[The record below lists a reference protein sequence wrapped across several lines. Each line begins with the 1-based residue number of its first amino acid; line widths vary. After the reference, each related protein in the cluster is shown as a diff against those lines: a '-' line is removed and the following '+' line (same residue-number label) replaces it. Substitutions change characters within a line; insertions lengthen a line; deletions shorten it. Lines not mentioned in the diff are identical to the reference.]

1 MKGKKE
7 YMKKGVIISLSIV
20 ALLIA
25 IVAYRFLSTKQTQ
38 TVVYAPTVETA
49 HIENKDIVL
58 YTSQIATVEAAESV
72 TIYPKMAGEILTINK
87 KLGDRVE
94 QGEDLASIKADTLD
108 GLKIQMDQARIAMQ
122 DAQTNY
128 TRTKALF
135 DAAGV
140 SQQVLE
146 QAASA
151 SENAKLAYTAAKT
164 QYDIQKS
171 YSVIKAP
178 IAGTVEKVG
187 IEVHNIVS
195 PQVEAFIVTADGG
208 LTAKF
213 GITSDSKEVLNVGD
227 EITIQATGGDVKAHI
242 SEISNTISATTG
254 LYDVKAGIDEGAN
267 LSVNSKVKV
276 SLIDKQALG
285 VKVIPISAV
294 NFSKEKPYIY
304 LYKDGKAVK
313 TEVEI
318 GIYDSDFAELK
329 SELGA
334 EDEVITTWS
343 SELYDGAEVAKKQQ

>member
-72 TIYPKMAGEILTINK
+72 TIYPKMAGEILTLNK

-94 QGEDLASIKADTLD
+94 QGEELASIKADTLE
-108 GLKIQMDQARIAMQ
+108 GLKIQMDQARIGMQ

-227 EITIQATGGDVKAHI
+227 EITIQATGG
-242 SEISNTISATTG
+242 
-254 LYDVKAGIDEGAN
+254 
-267 LSVNSKVKV
+267 
-276 SLIDKQALG
+276 G
-285 VKVIPISAV
+285 V
-294 NFSKEKPYIY
+294 
-304 LYKDGKAVK
+304 
-313 TEVEI
+313 
-318 GIYDSDFAELK
+318 
-329 SELGA
+329 
-334 EDEVITTWS
+334 
-343 SELYDGAEVAKKQQ
+343 

>member
-1 MKGKKE
+1 
-7 YMKKGVIISLSIV
+7 MKKGVVISLSIV
-20 ALLIA
+20 AILIA
-25 IVAYRFLSTKQTQ
+25 IVAYRFLSTKQAKTE
-38 TVVYAPTVETA
+38 VYVPTVETA
-49 HIENKDIVL
+49 HVENKDIVL

-72 TIYPKMAGEILTINK
+72 HIYPQMSGEILTLNK

-94 QGEDLASIKADTLD
+94 QGEELASIKADTLE
-108 GLKIQMDQARIAMQ
+108 GLKIQMDQAGMQ

-140 SQQVLE
+140 SQQVLD

-227 EITIQATGGDVKAHI
+227 EVTLKATGGDVKAHI

-276 SLIDKQALG
+276 SLIDKQAQG

>member
-1 MKGKKE
+1 
-7 YMKKGVIISLSIV
+7 
-20 ALLIA
+20 
-25 IVAYRFLSTKQTQ
+25 
-38 TVVYAPTVETA
+38 
-49 HIENKDIVL
+49 
-58 YTSQIATVEAAESV
+58 
-72 TIYPKMAGEILTINK
+72 
-87 KLGDRVE
+87 
-94 QGEDLASIKADTLD
+94 
-108 GLKIQMDQARIAMQ
+108 MDQARIGMQ

-140 SQQVLE
+140 SQQVLD

-227 EITIQATGGDVKAHI
+227 EVTIKATGGDVKAHI

-276 SLIDKQALG
+276 SLIDKQAQG